1 MIRKGKSVLM
11 GLVSESDADDEAAQK
26 VGILGSLRR
35 LSDTVAIIEAPLAGL
50 LIAVVFG
57 LLIANVVTRAL
68 TIPVYWIDE
77 LAIYAMIWSAFL
89 GASFCLNRKSH
100 IAVTLLA
107 DMVPRRFTRIFAV
120 ASNALLVAFFLI
132 FAFVL
137 WQWFDPLT
145 LLASGSLSAFSQA
158 TFNFMYEEPTTTI
171 GFRKVWF
178 WLILPVFCLTG
189 LLHTLT
195 TLVEASSRHTGK
207 GS

>member
-1 MIRKGKSVLM
+1 M
-11 GLVSESDADDEAAQK
+11 GLVSEDDTGYEVAQK
-26 VGILGSLRR
+26 AGILRSLQRF
-35 LSDTVAIIEAPLAGL
+35 SNAVAATEAPLAGF

-57 LLIANVVTRAL
+57 LLITNVVTRAL

-89 GASFCLNRKSH
+89 GASFCLNKKSH

-107 DMVPRRFTRIFAV
+107 DMVPRRFAGIFAV
-120 ASNALLVAFFLI
+120 ASNTLLVAFFLI
-132 FAFVL
+132 FAYVL
-137 WQWFDPLT
+137 WRWFDPLT
-145 LLASGSLSAFSQA
+145 LMTSGSLSGFSQA

-189 LLHTLT
+189 LLHTVT
-195 TLVEASSRHTGK
+195 ALVGAFSRYTGK